1 MSTETLTP
9 TQLLVGNGPTR
20 TKLVKVA
27 SGNTLAIGAALRRK
41 LAAAIAEDGDN
52 TGDGAAGAVTIG
64 KKAKLGTYT
73 LTCIVEAANG
83 GTFMV
88 VGPDGTRYADLTV
101 AVAYDNGHFAVTIAD
116 GAEDFDLGDVFTVEV
131 TDSGEVVP
139 FDDADAMFAGI
150 LAEAVDA
157 SSAAAYGTSWLDGE
171 FRRSAV
177 TFPDGTTLTAAI
189 EAALAA
195 AGVQLK
201 DTLG

>member
-1 MSTETLTP
+1 MATETLTH

-20 TKLVKVA
+20 TRLSKVA

-41 LAAAIAEDGDN
+41 LAAAIAADAGN
-52 TGDGAAGAVTIG
+52 TGNGAAGAVTIG
-64 KKAKLGTYT
+64 KKAKLGVYT
-73 LTCIVEAANG
+73 VTCITEGANA
-83 GTFMV
+83 GTFSV
-88 VGPDGTRYADLTV
+88 VGPDGTRYADLTI
-101 AVAYDNGHFAVTIAD
+101 AVAYDNGHFSVTIAD
-116 GAEDFDLGDVFTVEV
+116 GAEDFDVGDVFTVTV

-139 FDDADAMFAGI
+139 YDDPDAIFAGI

-171 FRRSAV
+171 FRRDAV

-189 EAALAA
+189 EAALDRE
-195 AGVQLK
+195 GVQLI